1 MTPGHTYPLI
11 SHATADAVVAY
22 RAGLPIRAAEFLSD
36 AARLAA
42 SLPPGEHVINIC
54 ADRYRFAVGLGA
66 CLLRGKIC
74 LLPPTRTPEVIRQLA
89 ALAPAVFCL
98 TDEDDCD
105 VALPQVRFPQSSIS
119 RAAAGGGSCCM
130 PEIDASQPAAYVFT
144 SGSTGVPVPY
154 PKTWGKLVRCVR
166 DGAARLGLVDGRS
179 HAVLATVPP
188 QHMYGFES
196 SVLLAMQSGS
206 ALCAER
212 PFYPADICTALDAL
226 PRPRMLLSTPIHLRA
241 LLALQTELPRVDLI
255 VSATAPLSQELAR
268 EAEQRFRAQLLEI
281 YGSTESGQLA
291 TRRTARDREWRL
303 WPGVCLTLEEGRA
316 WARGGHLEQPTP
328 MCDELEPIDAERFLL
343 HGRLADLVNIAG
355 KRSSLSYLTHQLN
368 SIEGVKDGIFFF
380 PEEPHPSEAGVARVA
395 AAVVAPGLDAAR
407 ITEALRRRIDPVF
420 LPRPLLLVERL
431 PRNSTGKLP
440 REALRSLAAASAAT
454 AATTGQGLRS

>member
-1 MTPGHTYPLI
+1 MG
-11 SHATADAVVAY
+11 VA
-22 RAGLPIRAAEFLSD
+22 AALL
-36 AARLAA
+36 AR
-42 SLPPGEHVINIC
+42 
-54 ADRYRFAVGLGA
+54 
-66 CLLRGKIC
+66 KIC

-89 ALAPAVFCL
+89 TFAPDVFCL

-105 VALPQVRFPQSSIS
+105 IALPQVRMPDFRIS
-119 RAAAGGGSCCM
+119 GGCWRV
-130 PEIDASQPAAYVFT
+130 PEISAEQVAAYVFT

-166 DGAARLGLVDGRS
+166 DEAARLGFVDGRS

-196 SVLLAMQSGS
+196 SVLIAMQSGG

-212 PFYPADICTALDAL
+212 PFYPADVCSALDRL
-226 PRPRMLLSTPIHLRA
+226 PRPRTLISTPVHLRA
-241 LLALQTELPRVDLI
+241 LLASQAHLPPADLI
-255 VSATAPLSQELAR
+255 VSATAPLPRELAR
-268 EAEQRFRAQLLEI
+268 EAEQRFQAPLLEI

-291 TRRTARDREWRL
+291 TRRTARDEEWRL
-303 WPGVCLTLEEGRA
+303 WPGVCLTLEDGRA

-343 HGRLADLVNIAG
+343 GGRLADLVNIAG

-368 SIEGVKDGIFFF
+368 SIEGVQDGVFFF
-380 PEEPHPSEAGVARVA
+380 PEEPHPSQAGIARVA
-395 AAVVAPGLDAAR
+395 AAVVAPSLDAAGV
-407 ITEALRRRIDPVF
+407 TAALRQRIDPVF
-420 LPRPLLLVERL
+420 MPRPLLFVERL

-440 REALRSLAAASAAT
+440 REALRSLVAASASAPESMPEP
-454 AATTGQGLRS
+454 AAALSDRQAGT

>member
-1 MTPGHTYPLI
+1 MP
-11 SHATADAVVAY
+11 DA
-22 RAGLPIRAAEFLSD
+22 
-36 AARLAA
+36 
-42 SLPPGEHVINIC
+42 EHVINVC
-54 ADRYRFAVGLGA
+54 ADRYRFAVALAA
-66 CLLRGKIC
+66 CLLARKVC
-74 LLPPTRTPEVIRQLA
+74 LLPPTRTPEVIRQLTVF
-89 ALAPAVFCL
+89 APDVFCL

-105 VALPQVRFPQSSIS
+105 IALPRVLVPLQSASS
-119 RAAAGGGSCCM
+119 QATAGDGRWRV
-130 PEIDASQPAAYVFT
+130 PEIDAEQVAAYVFT

-166 DGAARLGLVDGRS
+166 DGAARLGFADGRS

-196 SVLLAMQSGS
+196 SVLLAMQSGG

-212 PFYPADICTALDAL
+212 PFYPADVCSVLDAV
-226 PRPRMLLSTPIHLRA
+226 PRPRTLLSTPIHLRA
-241 LLALQTELPRVDLI
+241 LLASQTDLPPADLI
-255 VSATAPLSQELAR
+255 VSATAPLPRELAR
-268 EAEQRFRAQLLEI
+268 EAEQRFRAPLLEI

-291 TRRTARDREWRL
+291 TRRTARDEEWRL

-328 MCDELEPIDAERFLL
+328 MCDELDPIDAERFLL
-343 HGRLADLVNIAG
+343 GGRLADLVNIAG

-368 SIEGVKDGIFFF
+368 SIAGVEDGVFFF
-380 PEEPHPSEAGVARVA
+380 PQEPHPAQAGLARVA

-407 ITEALRRRIDPVF
+407 LTEALRQRIDPVF
-420 LPRPLLLVERL
+420 LPRPLLFVERL

-440 REALRSLAAASAAT
+440 REALRAIAAAAASAAPP
-454 AATTGQGLRS
+454 AAAVSGRQVGP

>member
-1 MTPGHTYPLI
+1 VG
-11 SHATADAVVAY
+11 
-22 RAGLPIRAAEFLSD
+22 
-36 AARLAA
+36 LAA
-42 SLPPGEHVINIC
+42 CVL
-54 ADRYRFAVGLGA
+54 AR
-66 CLLRGKIC
+66 KIC

-89 ALAPAVFCL
+89 AFAPDVSCL
-98 TDEDDCD
+98 TDEDECAI
-105 VALPQVRFPQSSIS
+105 ALPQVPFPREPSARTGIEGSSW
-119 RAAAGGGSCCM
+119 RV
-130 PEIDASQPAAYVFT
+130 PEIEADQIAAYVFT
-144 SGSTGVPVPY
+144 SGSTGIPVPY

-166 DGAARLGLVDGRS
+166 DGAARLGFADGRS

-196 SVLLAMQSGS
+196 SVLLALHSGG

-212 PFYPADICTALDAL
+212 PFYPADVCSALDAL
-226 PRPRMLLSTPIHLRA
+226 PHPRTLVSTPIHLRA
-241 LLALQTELPRVDLI
+241 LLASRAEVPPVELV
-255 VSATAPLSQELAR
+255 VSATAPLPRQLAS
-268 EAEQRFRAQLLEI
+268 ESEQRFQAPLLEI

-291 TRRTARDREWRL
+291 TRRTARDEAWQL

-343 HGRLADLVNIAG
+343 GGRLADLVNIAG

-368 SIEGVKDGIFFF
+368 SIAGVEDGVFFL
-380 PEEPHPSEAGVARVA
+380 PEEPHPSQAGIARVA

-407 ITEALRRRIDPVF
+407 LTEALRQRIDPVF
-420 LPRPLLLVERL
+420 LPRPLLLVARL

-440 REALRSLAAASAAT
+440 REALHSLAAT
-454 AATTGQGLRS
+454 AAAAGQRVD

>member
-1 MTPGHTYPLI
+1 MC
-11 SHATADAVVAY
+11 V
-22 RAGLPIRAAEFLSD
+22 
-36 AARLAA
+36 
-42 SLPPGEHVINIC
+42 
-54 ADRYRFAVGLGA
+54 DRYRFAVGLA
-66 CLLRGKIC
+66 ASLLARKIC

-89 ALAPAVFCL
+89 AFAPDVFCL

-105 VALPQVRFPQSSIS
+105 IALPQVRFPSPGVLG
-119 RAAAGGGSCCM
+119 AAAGSWRV
-130 PEIDASQPAAYVFT
+130 PEIDAEQIAAYVFT

-154 PKTWGKLVRCVR
+154 PKTWGKLVRCIR
-166 DGAARLGLVDGRS
+166 DGAARLGFVDGRS

-196 SVLLAMQSGS
+196 SVLLALQSGG

-212 PFYPADICTALDAL
+212 PFYPADVCSALDVL
-226 PRPRMLLSTPIHLRA
+226 PRPRTLVSTPIHLRA
-241 LLALQTELPRVDLI
+241 LLASQTALPAADLI
-255 VSATAPLSQELAR
+255 VSATAPLSRELAR
-268 EAEQRFRAQLLEI
+268 EAEHGFQAPLLEI

-291 TRRTARDREWRL
+291 TRRTARDEEWRL

-343 HGRLADLVNIAG
+343 GNRLADLVNIAG

-368 SIEGVKDGIFFF
+368 SIAGVEDGVFFF

-395 AAVVAPGLDAAR
+395 AAVVAPKLDVAR
-407 ITEALRRRIDPVF
+407 LTDALRQRIDPVF
-420 LPRPLLLVERL
+420 MPRPLLIVDRL

-440 REALRSLAAASAAT
+440 REALRSLALASASASASAA
-454 AATTGQGLRS
+454 AVSDQQAGS